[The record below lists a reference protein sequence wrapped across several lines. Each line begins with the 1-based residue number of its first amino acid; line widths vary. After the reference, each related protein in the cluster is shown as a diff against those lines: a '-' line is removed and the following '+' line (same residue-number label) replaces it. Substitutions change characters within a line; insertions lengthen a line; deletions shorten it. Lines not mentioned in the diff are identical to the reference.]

1 MVFLSFSG
9 PDSHPPSPFSPALI
23 KTRSTSSPP
32 ALRSAPSSS
41 RDPCFSTPA
50 PSRRMRKRRPAPA
63 DHAPS
68 LNTITCPLRSPPARA
83 QMTPRKR
90 WPSLPPNSR
99 RRPRNRLPSLR
110 TLKSA
115 KRAQS
120 WSPSRPRHTRFAHPK
135 LPLLS
140 LMDPT
145 FVLNLYYL
153 HGIATVARTRSAN
166 VNAAEGFEYVAM
178 PRFRVWTGMASE
190 ELDGRMRFGKR
201 TLEYANQ
208 KFKWLH
214 CYLDKWVR
222 VSYRNLIY

>member
-1 MVFLSFSG
+1 MN
-9 PDSHPPSPFSPALI
+9 H
-23 KTRSTSSPP
+23 
-32 ALRSAPSSS
+32 
-41 RDPCFSTPA
+41 
-50 PSRRMRKRRPAPA
+50 RPAPVA
-63 DHAPS
+63 HAPS
-68 LNTITCPLRSPPARA
+68 LNTITCPLRFPPARA
-83 QMTPRKR
+83 QTTPRKR

-99 RRPRNRLPSLR
+99 RRPRNQPPSLR

-115 KRAQS
+115 KRVQS
-120 WSPSRPRHTRFAHPK
+120 RSPSHPRHTRFTHPK

-153 HGIATVARTRSAN
+153 HGIATVARTRIAN

-178 PRFRVWTGMASE
+178 PRFRVWTGTTSE
-190 ELDGRMRFGKR
+190 ELDERMRFRKR

-214 CYLDKWVR
+214 CYLDK
-222 VSYRNLIY
+222 